1 MRPTARCPG
10 SRGRCVAFGLAL
22 LERGRRAGHARAP
35 GDWLPRARGP
45 ALGQGEPLLL
55 LPQQRRRRPGALRG
69 VEAVGGR
76 SRPRRWPT
84 RRPGFPGPRA
94 GTRTAATGR
103 SATSGWRACSSPRRW
118 RRPSASGALKDRG
131 PLERAAER
139 LAEDQAADG
148 SWPIED
154 GGGTVGSPA
163 SYGRPLATL
172 AARDA
177 LRAAD
182 PAQLPRGRS
191 RGPTPGCSPGRST
204 ARSTRPSLLLA
215 ARRRAGP
222 PTSRPCERLRA
233 GQSADGGWG
242 PYRDTPPEPFDS
254 ALALLA
260 LARLDAT
267 SETRAMIQR
276 GRAFLVAGQSP
287 DGSWPETT
295 RPAGAESYAQRL
307 STTGWATLALLAT
320 RDRRTVATPSG
331 PSPVVRSSR
340 TRRPRTA
347 GRCCCRRGLRASCR
361 RARHSPRRSR
371 VRRG

>member
-1 MRPTARCPG
+1 VM
-10 SRGRCVAFGLAL
+10 SRFAWASMAFGVAL
-22 LERGRRAGHARAP
+22 LTAAAAPVTPERRAIDYLAREVPRWARENHCYSCHNNGDAARA
-35 GDWLPRARGP
+35 LYEAS
-45 ALGQGEPLLL
+45 
-55 LPQQRRRRPGALRG
+55 RRS
-69 VEAVGGR
+69 EAVPPEALADTTAWL
-76 SRPRRWPT
+76 SRPEGWDKN
-84 RRPGFPGPRA
+84 GGDGPFSDKRLARVQFTSALAAAVGA
-94 GTRTAATGR
+94 GV
-103 SATSGWRACSSPRRW
+103 
-118 RRPSASGALKDRG
+118 LKARG
-131 PLERAAER
+131 PLERAAKR
-139 LAEDQAADG
+139 LADDQAADG

-154 GGGTVGSPA
+154 GGGMVGSPA

-182 PAQLPRGRS
+182 AERYRAAVARAGAWLLARPLN
-191 RGPTPGCSPGRST
+191 ST
-204 ARSTRPSLLLA
+204 LDAAIALLA
-215 ARRRAGP
+215 ADAEPGRRRAAL
-222 PTSRPCERLRA
+222 ERLRA

-242 PYRDTPPEPFDS
+242 PYPDTPPEPFDS

-320 RDRRTVATPSG
+320 RDRNRE
-331 PSPVVRSSR
+331 R
-340 TRRPRTA
+340 
-347 GRCCCRRGLRASCR
+347 
-361 RARHSPRRSR
+361 
-371 VRRG
+371 